1 MSDSAALGAI
11 LSQVATLVKKLGQED
26 LEKFASGEWKLF
38 LGPKGS
44 KLIVPLDL
52 PDLASQVRELGSQD
66 EIVRLLD
73 ADSRLTP
80 TVLKKL
86 AEELNIAVP
95 ATVRSK
101 GATQL
106 HIAQSA
112 ANHWHRTRG
121 GL

>member
-11 LSQVATLVKKLGQED
+11 LSQVATLVKRLSQKELD
-26 LEKFASGEWKLF
+26 KFASGDLKLYV
-38 LGPKGS
+38 GPKNS
-44 KLIVPLDL
+44 KLVVPLDL
-52 PDLASQVRELGSQD
+52 PDLASQVREIGSQD

-73 ADSRLTP
+73 ADSRLTFA
-80 TVLKKL
+80 VLKRL

-95 ATVRSK
+95 AAVKTK
-101 GATQL
+101 GPMQL